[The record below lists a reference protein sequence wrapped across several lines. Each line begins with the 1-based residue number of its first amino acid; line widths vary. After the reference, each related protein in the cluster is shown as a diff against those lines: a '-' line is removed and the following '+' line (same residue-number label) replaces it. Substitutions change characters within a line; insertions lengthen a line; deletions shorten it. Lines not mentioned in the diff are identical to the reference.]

1 MPVSQAV
8 LSALRSQAQ
17 AIIARASSRVERD
30 RLRRQY
36 ADHVLINRAR
46 LLMQR
51 LEQTSNQSKRRQIL
65 RQALLG
71 A

>member
-1 MPVSQAV
+1 MPGYQAV

-17 AIIARASSRVERD
+17 SIIARASSPVERD

-51 LEQTSNQSKRRQIL
+51 LGQTSNPSKRRQIL
-65 RQALLG
+65 RQSLLG

>member
-1 MPVSQAV
+1 MPDHQAV

-17 AIIARASSRVERD
+17 SIIARAPSQVERD

-51 LEQTSNQSKRRQIL
+51 LEQTSNPSKRRQIL